1 MAIFGVGIFL
11 STLILYLVTAYPTVA
26 YIDSGEL
33 AVANWTLGIAHPT
46 GYPLYTLIGR
56 LFSLLPLELIKSQI
70 LFGALSTAVATMVI
84 SISLIRF
91 LQLRN
96 LFERVSLALTG
107 LLLGVAPLV
116 WSQGVTNEV
125 YSLHLLMLVLI
136 VSLLMKNYSTKNL
149 ILGAFIVGLSFGN
162 HMSTVLL
169 LPAVAY
175 YLFVNRRSLKGA
187 HQAVMIAIGIAAMA
201 ATLYLYLPIRS
212 AQDPIFN
219 WGQPTSWGNF
229 LRHVSGWQYQV
240 WMFSRTS
247 DELAHAL
254 GNFVVTLFRQFP
266 PPYWIAIFYGVWI
279 GWRRQRRVLIL
290 LSLILVFNI
299 LYALNFEIPDIDNY
313 LLPSVL
319 ALFI

>member
-116 WSQGVTNEV
+116 
-125 YSLHLLMLVLI
+125 
-136 VSLLMKNYSTKNL
+136 
-149 ILGAFIVGLSFGN
+149 
-162 HMSTVLL
+162 
-169 LPAVAY
+169 
-175 YLFVNRRSLKGA
+175 
-187 HQAVMIAIGIAAMA
+187 
-201 ATLYLYLPIRS
+201 
-212 AQDPIFN
+212 
-219 WGQPTSWGNF
+219 
-229 LRHVSGWQYQV
+229 
-240 WMFSRTS
+240 
-247 DELAHAL
+247 
-254 GNFVVTLFRQFP
+254 
-266 PPYWIAIFYGVWI
+266 
-279 GWRRQRRVLIL
+279 
-290 LSLILVFNI
+290 
-299 LYALNFEIPDIDNY
+299 
-313 LLPSVL
+313 
-319 ALFI
+319 